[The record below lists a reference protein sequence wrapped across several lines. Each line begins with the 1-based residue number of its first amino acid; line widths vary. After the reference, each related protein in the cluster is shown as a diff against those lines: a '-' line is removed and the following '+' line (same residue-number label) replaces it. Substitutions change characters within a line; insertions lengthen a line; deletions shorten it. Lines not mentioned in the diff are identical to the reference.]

1 MDPRKDETVGNKL
14 KKLFSTRDRPK
25 EKHKDKCSKDSRS
38 SESPPSSVNMG
49 SVSDDEVERR
59 FLQMLEDMNLSEDQT
74 ISLREKPI
82 KTKLEMLETYGKKL
96 GSSKNAPDYCARF
109 LLVPQNYSPK
119 QLLNALEN
127 LRVNLL
133 NNGVSWVRE
142 FNNTSNNG
150 LNNLLH
156 FLALTLTNYYPSC
169 ALHCLRCIRALGNC
183 GYGLYALVDHE
194 SATTFIAKCLDSD
207 QSPLVD
213 CAIELLSSIALC
225 NAKGYKNVLEG
236 LTFSAELNGT
246 PDERFM
252 PLVKALDCPEV
263 ARASLQFINVLVNR
277 SCLDEN
283 SFDIDYRVHLRCEF
297 NSLGIIEKLN
307 KLENSLDADIQNHI
321 TIYRSRADQDLD
333 DVFERLDSVK
343 CDLDDA
349 NQIFH
354 ILHRTIMGSK
364 SEKHFLSILQHFLF
378 IRDEPYRLAY
388 FTLLEEL
395 IGQVL
400 IQNDG
405 VDPDPHMNILRL
417 DVESTVAL
425 LVDALKEADASTRVE
440 ELQAKLDAAL
450 QAKLEA
456 EAKVQTLQSH
466 LSSGDRSTIKPTS
479 GLEGTLNSVIATAP
493 NILPPPSSASI
504 LPPPGI
510 PPPPPMEGVPPP
522 PPPPPPPMGGIPP
535 PPPMGGIP
543 PPPPPPMGGVP
554 PPPPGFQSS
563 KPPDELPF
571 GMKPKKK
578 YTLDVP
584 MKKAN
589 WEKIKPNMLDKNSV
603 WVQLHEDEL
612 EYGDLLKNLSA
623 QFSTKPAKVMVSDST
638 SDGAASAGNLQGIQS
653 RKTKKL
659 RYLDDKVAQNLS
671 ILLGS
676 LKVPYDELRRRILT
690 VDESLLTPNM
700 LEQLVKALPEPQVI
714 SKISSLKDE
723 YETLAEPE
731 QFVCKVGDIKKL
743 IPRLN
748 SILFKMR
755 FNERLGEV
763 KPEIVDV
770 DEALQEIHS
779 SKHFKRILELVLL
792 LGNYMNAGSRNAEAI
807 GFEISF
813 LTKLEATKDISNSQ
827 TLLHFLIN
835 SLDRKFPETVKGF
848 LDDFSHVERACRVS
862 EDSLKAN
869 IAEMKKSV
877 SNIDTDLKTYKA
889 QDPND
894 NYISIMQDFLVF
906 AKEQMSQL
914 EMMHKRMQD
923 KFLTVSKYLA
933 FDPNKYHMENLFS
946 DLKDFHVSFK
956 RSASDLAKKHAL
968 EEKMKKAR
976 EEQARRQRERED
988 KAILNSSGPRAPT
1001 EEEGNVI
1008 DNLMEALKSGAAF
1021 ANGGERS
1028 VVRRNR
1034 NRVSPAAASLASV
1047 ASPSA
1052 IRQRQLM
1059 RARSRNYGDL
1069 PRSVVDVA

>member
-1 MDPRKDETVGNKL
+1 
-14 KKLFSTRDRPK
+14 
-25 EKHKDKCSKDSRS
+25 
-38 SESPPSSVNMG
+38 
-49 SVSDDEVERR
+49 
-59 FLQMLEDMNLSEDQT
+59 
-74 ISLREKPI
+74 
-82 KTKLEMLETYGKKL
+82 
-96 GSSKNAPDYCARF
+96 
-109 LLVPQNYSPK
+109 
-119 QLLNALEN
+119 
-127 LRVNLL
+127 
-133 NNGVSWVRE
+133 
-142 FNNTSNNG
+142 
-150 LNNLLH
+150 
-156 FLALTLTNYYPSC
+156 
-169 ALHCLRCIRALGNC
+169 
-183 GYGLYALVDHE
+183 
-194 SATTFIAKCLDSD
+194 DSD

-440 ELQAKLDAAL
+440 ELQGKLDAAL

-946 DLKDFHVSFK
+946 DLKDFH
-956 RSASDLAKKHAL
+956 
-968 EEKMKKAR
+968 
-976 EEQARRQRERED
+976 
-988 KAILNSSGPRAPT
+988 
-1001 EEEGNVI
+1001 
-1008 DNLMEALKSGAAF
+1008 SGAAF

>member
-1 MDPRKDETVGNKL
+1 MDPKKDETVGNKL
-14 KKLFSTRDRPK
+14 KKLFSNKDHPK
-25 EKHKDKCSKDSRS
+25 EKHKHSKEWRS
-38 SESPPSSVNMG
+38 SESPPSSVNM
-49 SVSDDEVERR
+49 DNMADEEIERR
-59 FLQMLEDMNLSEDQT
+59 FLQMLEDMNLSKDQT

-82 KTKLEMLETYGKKL
+82 KTKIEMLETYGKKL
-96 GSSKNAPDYCARF
+96 GSAKNAPDYCARV
-109 LLVPQNYSPK
+109 LLVPQNYAPK
-119 QLLNALEN
+119 HLLNALEN

-142 FNNTSNNG
+142 FNNASNNG

-156 FLALTLTNYYPSC
+156 FLALTLTNYYPGC
-169 ALHCLRCIRALGNC
+169 ALPCLRCIRALGNC

-194 SATTFIAKCLDSD
+194 SATTFIAKCLECN
-207 QSPLVD
+207 QPPLVD

-246 PDERFM
+246 PGERFL
-252 PLVKALDCPEV
+252 PLIKALDCPEV

-277 SCLDEN
+277 SCLDES
-283 SFDIDYRVHLRCEF
+283 SFDVDYRVHLRCEF
-297 NSLGIIEKLN
+297 NSLGIIEKLA
-307 KLENSLDADIQNHI
+307 KLENSLDSDIQNHI
-321 TIYRSRADQDLD
+321 SIYRSRADQDLD

-343 CDLDDA
+343 CDLDDP

-354 ILHRTIMGSK
+354 ILQRTVMGTK

-405 VDPDPHMNILRL
+405 IDPDPHMNLLRL
-417 DVESTVAL
+417 DVEATVAL

-456 EAKVQTLQSH
+456 EAKVQTLQSR
-466 LSSGDRSTIKPTS
+466 LSSGDGPVIKPP
-479 GLEGTLNSVIATAP
+479 GLEEKLSSAVANAP
-493 NILPPPSSASI
+493 NIPPPPPFPTSSI
-504 LPPPGI
+504 GIPPPPMGSGI
-510 PPPPPMEGVPPP
+510 PPPPPLMGVVPPP
-522 PPPPPPPMGGIPP
+522 PPMMGLPPPPPLMKGVLPP
-535 PPPMGGIP
+535 PSLQP
-543 PPPPPPMGGVP
+543 
-554 PPPPGFQSS
+554 S
-563 KPPDELPF
+563 KPLDELPF

-578 YTLDVP
+578 YTPDVP

-589 WEKIKPNMLDKNSV
+589 WEKIKPNMLDKDSV

-612 EYGDLLKNLSA
+612 ECTDLLKNLSV
-623 QFSTKPAKVMVSDST
+623 QFSTKPAKVVVSDST
-638 SDGAASAGNLQGIQS
+638 DGTATCGSLQNIQS
-653 RKTKKL
+653 RKAKML

-676 LKVPYDELRRRILT
+676 IKVPYDELRRRILT
-690 VDESLLTPNM
+690 VEESLLTPNM
-700 LEQLVKALPEPQVI
+700 LEQLIKALPEPSI
-714 SKISSLKDE
+714 ILKISSLKDE

-755 FNERLGEV
+755 FNEKVSEV

-770 DEALQEIHS
+770 DEALQEILS

-792 LGNYMNAGSRNAEAI
+792 LGNYMNAGSRNADAI

-827 TLLHFLIN
+827 TLLHFLID
-835 SLDRKFPETVKGF
+835 SLDQKFPETFKGF

-862 EDSLKAN
+862 EDSLKAV
-869 IAEMKKSV
+869 IAETKKSV
-877 SNIDTDLKTYKA
+877 SNIDIDLKTYIT
-889 QDPND
+889 QDTND
-894 NYISIMQDFLVF
+894 NYARIMQDFLVS
-906 AKEQMSQL
+906 AKEQISQL
-914 EMMHKRMQD
+914 EMMYKRMQD
-923 KFLTVSKYLA
+923 KFVMVSKYLA

-946 DLKDFHVSFK
+946 DLKDFLVAFK
-956 RSASDLAKKHAL
+956 RSASDLTKKRAL

-976 EEQARRQRERED
+976 EDQARRQREREN
-988 KAILNSSGPRAPT
+988 KAVLNNSGPRAPT

-1028 VVRRNR
+1028 AARRNR
-1034 NRVSPAAASLASV
+1034 NRASPASGNLVSV

-1052 IRQRQLM
+1052 IRQRQLI
-1059 RARSRNYGDL
+1059 RARSRNYGDTS
-1069 PRSVVDVA
+1069 RSVVDVA

>member
-1 MDPRKDETVGNKL
+1 MDPRKEETVGDKI
-14 KKLFSTRDRPK
+14 KKLFSAKDHPK
-25 EKHKDKCSKDSRS
+25 EKQKDKYGKDSRR
-38 SESPPSSVNMG
+38 SESPPSSSNM
-49 SVSDDEVERR
+49 SNISDDEIERK
-59 FLQMLEDMNLSEDQT
+59 FLQMLEDMNLSKDQT

-82 KTKLEMLETYGKKL
+82 KTKLEMLETYGKNL
-96 GSSKNAPDYCARF
+96 GSAKNAPDYCARF

-127 LRVNLL
+127 LRVNLS

-142 FNNTSNNG
+142 FNSTSNNG

-156 FLALTLTNYYPSC
+156 FLALTLTNYYPGC
-169 ALHCLRCIRALGNC
+169 ALPCLRCIRALGNC

-207 QSPLVD
+207 QLPLVD

-236 LTFSAELNGT
+236 LTFSEEPNGAAG
-246 PDERFM
+246 ERFM

-263 ARASLQFINVLVNR
+263 SRASLQFINVLVNR
-277 SCLDEN
+277 SCLDES
-283 SFDIDYRVHLRCEF
+283 SFDVDYRVHLRCEF
-297 NSLGIIEKLN
+297 SSLGIIDKLN
-307 KLENSLDADIQNHI
+307 KLEKSLDSDIQNHV

-354 ILHRTIMGSK
+354 ILHRTIMGTK

-440 ELQAKLDAAL
+440 ELQAKLDTAL

-456 EAKVQTLQSH
+456 EAKVQTLQSQ
-466 LSSGDRSTIKPTS
+466 SGSADGSTMK
-479 GLEGTLNSVIATAP
+479 
-493 NILPPPSSASI
+493 
-504 LPPPGI
+504 PPGLNASI
-510 PPPPPMEGVPPP
+510 PPPPGV
-522 PPPPPPPMGGIPP
+522 
-535 PPPMGGIP
+535 P

-554 PPPPGFQSS
+554 PPPPPPPLGGVPPPPPGIQPP
-563 KPPDELPF
+563 KPPSNELPF

-589 WEKIKPNMLDKNSV
+589 WEKIKPNMLDKTSV
-603 WVQLHEDEL
+603 WVQLREEEL
-612 EYGDLLKNLSA
+612 ECFDLLKNLRA

-638 SDGAASAGNLQGIQS
+638 SDGMAAGGNLQGIQS

-700 LEQLVKALPEPQVI
+700 LEQLVKALPEPSVI
-714 SKISSLKDE
+714 SKISSLADE

-755 FNERLGEV
+755 FSEKLNEV

-770 DEALQEIHS
+770 DEALEEIHS
-779 SKHFKRILELVLL
+779 SKHFRRILELVLL
-792 LGNYMNAGSRNAEAI
+792 LGNYMNAGSNNSEAV

-813 LTKLEATKDISNSQ
+813 LTKLEATKDVSNSQ
-827 TLLHFLIN
+827 TLLHFLID
-835 SLDRKFPETVKGF
+835 SLDQKFPETVKGF

-862 EDSLKAN
+862 EDCLKAN

-877 SNIDTDLKTYKA
+877 SNIDTDLQTYKA

-894 NYISIMQDFLVF
+894 NYISVMQDFVVF

-914 EMMHKRMQD
+914 EMMHKRMQG

-933 FDPNKYHMENLFS
+933 FEPNKYHMENLFS
-946 DLKDFHVSFK
+946 DLKDFHVAFK
-956 RSASDLAKKHAL
+956 RSASDLAKKRAL

-976 EEQARRQRERED
+976 EEQARRLRERED
-988 KAILNSSGPRAPT
+988 KALLNNSGPRAPT

-1028 VVRRNR
+1028 AARRNR
-1034 NRVSPAAASLASV
+1034 KNANPAAANLASV
-1047 ASPSA
+1047 VSPSA
-1052 IRQRQLM
+1052 LRQRQLM